1 MFHNLQIKMDLVFF
15 FFILLCDL
23 KIKNLKIKIIS
34 ICHNVTFYTKIN
46 KIIVIFFLFYMLIHV
61 KSAILA
67 YYKYKMNE
75 VTLIFILYFI

>member
-1 MFHNLQIKMDLVFF
+1 MFHNLQMEMDLVFN
-15 FFILLCDL
+15 ILLCDL
-23 KIKNLKIKIIS
+23 KIKNPEIKIIS

-67 YYKYKMNE
+67 YYINIK
-75 VTLIFILYFI
+75 